1 MGKPLFSLT
10 LLVSLTLASCSTI
23 LNNLPGVY
31 SIDIQQGNMIDQSM
45 IDQIRPNMNK
55 RQVLYIM
62 GSPMLTDAFHPNRW
76 DYLYSNQPGGEPR
89 MQKKVSLFFD
99 GDRVIGIQGDFKP
112 SALPV
117 IKESEETTVDLP
129 LRDLEKTMWEK
140 ITSLFGIDDID
151 RSTESD
157 RLTEPGP
164 ATSEPTINYPDD
176 SMPR

>member
-10 LLVSLTLASCSTI
+10 LLASVTLASCSTI

-31 SIDIQQGNMIDQSM
+31 TIDIQQGNMVDQSM

-62 GSPMLTDAFHPNRW
+62 GSPMLTDTFHPNRW

-117 IKESEETTVDLP
+117 IKESDETTVDLP
-129 LRDLEKTMWEK
+129 PRDLEKTLWEK
-140 ITSLFGIDDID
+140 ITSLFGVDDID

-157 RLTEPGP
+157 RLTEPHP
-164 ATSEPTINYPDD
+164 AASEPAISYPDD